1 MPAAICHGKWC
12 ISQKMHRIRLAWA
25 RRSSRL
31 RRPSSVSRKRNLR
44 LTQVPQNA
52 THPPVSAL
60 DPNIAE
66 QLAQDLPPADF
77 RRIIETFEDDL
88 GRLAR
93 QLEAAAMAG
102 DRDGYQRAA
111 HSLAGAA
118 AAVGA
123 VPLEQAARAA
133 MDPRSPHP
141 PAVVVPVIRD
151 RAIAAVRALAALA
164 ERSFG

>member
-1 MPAAICHGKWC
+1 
-12 ISQKMHRIRLAWA
+12 
-25 RRSSRL
+25 
-31 RRPSSVSRKRNLR
+31 
-44 LTQVPQNA
+44 LTQYPQNA
-52 THPPVSAL
+52 THASVSAI
-60 DPNIAE
+60 DPHIAQ

-93 QLEAAAMAG
+93 QLEAAAIAG
-102 DRDGYQRAA
+102 NWDGYQRAA

-123 VPLEQAARAA
+123 ITLEQAARVA
-133 MDPRSPHP
+133 MDPLSPHP

-151 RAIAAVRALAALA
+151 RAQAALQELSA
-164 ERSFG
+164 LVARFDGR

>member
-1 MPAAICHGKWC
+1 MKDIVALP
-12 ISQKMHRIRLAWA
+12 S
-25 RRSSRL
+25 SSRL
-31 RRPSSVSRKRNLR
+31 
-44 LTQVPQNA
+44 TQNDKNA
-52 THPPVSAL
+52 TRCGVSAI

-88 GRLAR
+88 GRLAH
-93 QLEAAAMAG
+93 QLEAAAIAG
-102 DRDGYQRAA
+102 NWDNYQRAA

-123 VPLEQAARAA
+123 IPLEQAARVA
-133 MDPRSPHP
+133 MDPQSPHP

-151 RAIAAVRALAALA
+151 RAMAALQELSA
-164 ERSFG
+164 LVARSPGR

>member
-1 MPAAICHGKWC
+1 M
-12 ISQKMHRIRLAWA
+12 
-25 RRSSRL
+25 
-31 RRPSSVSRKRNLR
+31 N
-44 LTQVPQNA
+44 
-52 THPPVSAL
+52 AL
-60 DPNIAE
+60 DPSIAE

-77 RRIIETFEDDL
+77 RRIIETFESDL
-88 GRLAR
+88 GRLAM
-93 QLEAAAMAG
+93 QLEAAAIAG
-102 DRDGYQRAA
+102 NWDGYQRAA

-123 VPLEQAARAA
+123 TPLEEAARVA

-164 ERSFG
+164 TRYGGP